1 MTRKERLSEQY
12 EDALFALIME
22 EAAEAEGQK
31 ALEENRQLRDSGELA
46 IPDGLRQRCHRAI
59 AKGFAGQELRRVGR
73 GVSRVVTKVA
83 LVALV
88 GMLLLTT
95 VFAASEDF
103 RVKTLNLA
111 LEIFEDH
118 TEITLTPDESIIASS
133 VDSVVPQLT
142 AGWVPDGFALVE
154 EGENS
159 AMAWKD
165 FQNEEAGTQISIT
178 VFNLRTGRMSV
189 DTEDA
194 EMLPVQINGAD
205 AFIINDTEDEIIQ
218 IIWQEDAASE
228 WLIYVVGMG
237 VSKEMLMKTAESITT
252 E

>member
-31 ALEENRQLRDSGELA
+31 ALEENRRLRDSGELA

-237 VSKEMLMKTAESITT
+237 VSEEMLMKTAESITT

>member
-1 MTRKERLSEQY
+1 MTRKERLREQY

-31 ALEENRQLRDSGELA
+31 ALEENRRLRDSGELA

-118 TEITLTPDESIIASS
+118 TESTLTPDESIIASS

-194 EMLPVQINGAD
+194 EMLPIQINGAD
-205 AFIINDTEDEIIQ
+205 AFIINDTDDEIIQ

-228 WLIYVVGMG
+228 WLIYVVGMD
-237 VSKEMLMKTAESITT
+237 LT
-252 E
+252 

>member
-1 MTRKERLSEQY
+1 MTRKERLREQY

-31 ALEENRQLRDSGELA
+31 ALEENRRLRDSGELA

-118 TEITLTPDESIIASS
+118 TEITLTPDDSIANSAGNTA
-133 VDSVVPQLT
+133 PQLT
-142 AGWVPDGFALVE
+142 AGWLPDGFALVE

-237 VSKEMLMKTAESITT
+237 VSEEMLMKTAESITT

>member
-1 MTRKERLSEQY
+1 MTRKERLREQY

-31 ALEENRQLRDSGELA
+31 ALEENRRLRDSGLA

-159 AMAWKD
+159 AMAWKE

-194 EMLPVQINGAD
+194 EMLPIQINGAD

-237 VSKEMLMKTAESITT
+237 VSEEMLMKTAESITT

>member
-1 MTRKERLSEQY
+1 MTRKERLREQY

-31 ALEENRQLRDSGELA
+31 ALEENRRLRDSGELA

-142 AGWVPDGFALVE
+142 AGWLPDGFALVE

-237 VSKEMLMKTAESITT
+237 VSEEMLMKTAESITT

>member
-1 MTRKERLSEQY
+1 MTRKERLREQY

-31 ALEENRQLRDSGELA
+31 ALEENRRLRDSGELA

-159 AMAWKD
+159 AMAWKE

-228 WLIYVVGMG
+228 
-237 VSKEMLMKTAESITT
+237 
-252 E
+252 

>member
-1 MTRKERLSEQY
+1 MTRKERLREQY

-118 TEITLTPDESIIASS
+118 TESTLTPDESIIASS

-194 EMLPVQINGAD
+194 EMLPIQINGAD
-205 AFIINDTEDEIIQ
+205 AFIINDTDDEIIQ

-228 WLIYVVGMG
+228 WLIYVVGMD
-237 VSKEMLMKTAESITT
+237 LT
-252 E
+252 

>member
-1 MTRKERLSEQY
+1 MTRKERLREQY

-31 ALEENRQLRDSGELA
+31 ALEENRRLRDSGLA

-118 TEITLTPDESIIASS
+118 TEITLTPYESIIASS

-194 EMLPVQINGAD
+194 EMLPIQINGAD

-237 VSKEMLMKTAESITT
+237 VSEEMLMKTAESITT

>member
-1 MTRKERLSEQY
+1 MTRKERLREQY

-31 ALEENRQLRDSGELA
+31 ALEENRRLRDSGLA

-118 TEITLTPDESIIASS
+118 TEITLTPEESIIASS

-194 EMLPVQINGAD
+194 EMLPIQINGAD

-237 VSKEMLMKTAESITT
+237 VSEEMLMKTAESITT

>member
-1 MTRKERLSEQY
+1 MTRKERLREQY

-22 EAAEAEGQK
+22 ESAEAEGQK
-31 ALEENRQLRDSGELA
+31 ALEENRRLRDSGELA

-88 GMLLLTT
+88 GMLLFTT

-118 TEITLTPDESIIASS
+118 TEITLTPDDSIANSAGNTA
-133 VDSVVPQLT
+133 PQLT
-142 AGWVPDGFALVE
+142 AGWLPDGFALVE

-159 AMAWKD
+159 AMAWKN
-165 FQNEEAGTQISIT
+165 FQNEEAGAQISIT
-178 VFNLRTGRMSV
+178 AWNLRTGGMNF

-194 EMLPVQINGAD
+194 EMLPIQINGAD

-237 VSKEMLMKTAESITT
+237 VSEEMLMKTAESITT

>member
-1 MTRKERLSEQY
+1 MTRKERLREQY

-31 ALEENRQLRDSGELA
+31 ALEENRRLRDSGELA

-194 EMLPVQINGAD
+194 EMLPIQINGAD

-218 IIWQEDAASE
+218 IIWQEDVASE

-237 VSKEMLMKTAESITT
+237 VSEEMLMKTAESITT

>member
-1 MTRKERLSEQY
+1 MTRKERLREQY

-31 ALEENRQLRDSGELA
+31 ALEENRRLRDSGELA

-159 AMAWKD
+159 AMAWKE

-228 WLIYVVGMG
+228 WLIYVVGKG
-237 VSKEMLMKTAESITT
+237 VSEEMLMKTAESITT

>member
-1 MTRKERLSEQY
+1 MTRKERLREQY

-31 ALEENRQLRDSGELA
+31 ALEENRRLRDSGLA

-194 EMLPVQINGAD
+194 EMLPIQINGAD

-218 IIWQEDAASE
+218 IIWQ
-228 WLIYVVGMG
+228 
-237 VSKEMLMKTAESITT
+237 
-252 E
+252 

>member
-1 MTRKERLSEQY
+1 MTRKERLREQY

-142 AGWVPDGFALVE
+142 AGWLPDGFALVE

-237 VSKEMLMKTAESITT
+237 VSEEMLMKTAESITT

>member
-1 MTRKERLSEQY
+1 MTRKERLREQY

-31 ALEENRQLRDSGELA
+31 ALEENRRLRDSGELA
-46 IPDGLRQRCHRAI
+46 IPDGLLQRCHRAI

-159 AMAWKD
+159 AMAWKE

-237 VSKEMLMKTAESITT
+237 VSEEMLMKTAESITT

>member
-1 MTRKERLSEQY
+1 MTRKERLREQY

-31 ALEENRQLRDSGELA
+31 ALEENRRLRDSGDLA

-88 GMLLLTT
+88 GMLLFTT

-237 VSKEMLMKTAESITT
+237 VSEEMLMKTAESITT

>member
-118 TEITLTPDESIIASS
+118 T
-133 VDSVVPQLT
+133 
-142 AGWVPDGFALVE
+142 
-154 EGENS
+154 
-159 AMAWKD
+159 
-165 FQNEEAGTQISIT
+165 
-178 VFNLRTGRMSV
+178 
-189 DTEDA
+189 
-194 EMLPVQINGAD
+194 
-205 AFIINDTEDEIIQ
+205 
-218 IIWQEDAASE
+218 
-228 WLIYVVGMG
+228 
-237 VSKEMLMKTAESITT
+237 
-252 E
+252 

>member
-1 MTRKERLSEQY
+1 MTRKERLREQY

-31 ALEENRQLRDSGELA
+31 ALEENRRLRDSGLA

-237 VSKEMLMKTAESITT
+237 VSEEMLMKTAESITT

>member
-1 MTRKERLSEQY
+1 MTRKERLREQY

-31 ALEENRQLRDSGELA
+31 ALEENRRLRDSGELA

-165 FQNEEAGTQISIT
+165 VQNEEAGTQISIT

-237 VSKEMLMKTAESITT
+237 VSEEMLMKTAESITT

>member
-1 MTRKERLSEQY
+1 MTRKERLREQY

-31 ALEENRQLRDSGELA
+31 ALEENRRLRDSGLA

-194 EMLPVQINGAD
+194 EMLPIQINGAD

-237 VSKEMLMKTAESITT
+237 VSEEMLMKTAESITT

>member
-142 AGWVPDGFALVE
+142 AGWLPDGFALVE

-237 VSKEMLMKTAESITT
+237 VSEEMLMKTAESITT

>member
-1 MTRKERLSEQY
+1 MTRKERLREQY

-31 ALEENRQLRDSGELA
+31 ALEENRRLRDSGELA
-46 IPDGLRQRCHRAI
+46 IPDGLLQRCHRAI

-237 VSKEMLMKTAESITT
+237 VSEEMLMKTAESITT

>member
-31 ALEENRQLRDSGELA
+31 ALEENRRLRDSGELA

-159 AMAWKD
+159 AMAWKE

-237 VSKEMLMKTAESITT
+237 VSEEMLMKTAESITT

>member
-1 MTRKERLSEQY
+1 MTRKERLREQY

-31 ALEENRQLRDSGELA
+31 ALEENRRLRDSGLA

-194 EMLPVQINGAD
+194 EMLPIQINGAD

-237 VSKEMLMKTAESITT
+237 VSEEMTNYKKSRGN
-252 E
+252 

>member
-1 MTRKERLSEQY
+1 MTRKERLREQY

-31 ALEENRQLRDSGELA
+31 ALEENRRLRDSGELA

-159 AMAWKD
+159 AMAWKE
-165 FQNEEAGTQISIT
+165 FQNEEAGTQISIK

-237 VSKEMLMKTAESITT
+237 VSEEMLMKTAESITT

>member
-1 MTRKERLSEQY
+1 MTRKERLREQY

-159 AMAWKD
+159 AMAWKE

-237 VSKEMLMKTAESITT
+237 VSEEMLMKTAESITT

>member
-194 EMLPVQINGAD
+194 EMLPIQINGAD
-205 AFIINDTEDEIIQ
+205 AFLINDTEDEIIQ

-237 VSKEMLMKTAESITT
+237 VSEEMLMKTAESITT

>member
-1 MTRKERLSEQY
+1 MTRKERLREQY

-31 ALEENRQLRDSGELA
+31 ALEENRRLRDSGELA

-142 AGWVPDGFALVE
+142 AGWLPDGFALVE

-178 VFNLRTGRMSV
+178 AWNLRTGGMNF

-228 WLIYVVGMG
+228 WLIYVVGKG
-237 VSKEMLMKTAESITT
+237 VSEEMLMKTAESITT

>member
-165 FQNEEAGTQISIT
+165 FQNEEVRTQISIT

-237 VSKEMLMKTAESITT
+237 VSEEMLMKTAESITT

>member
-1 MTRKERLSEQY
+1 MTRKERLREQY

-31 ALEENRQLRDSGELA
+31 ALEENRRLRDSGELA

-88 GMLLLTT
+88 GMLLFTT

-118 TEITLTPDESIIASS
+118 TEITLTPDDSIANSAGNTA
-133 VDSVVPQLT
+133 PQLT
-142 AGWVPDGFALVE
+142 AGWLPDGFALVE

-159 AMAWKD
+159 AMAWKN
-165 FQNEEAGTQISIT
+165 FQNEEAGAQISIT
-178 VFNLRTGRMSV
+178 AWNLRTGGMNF

-194 EMLPVQINGAD
+194 EMLPIQINGAD
-205 AFIINDTEDEIIQ
+205 AFLINDTEDEIIQ
-218 IIWQEDAASE
+218 IIWQEDVASE

-237 VSKEMLMKTAESITT
+237 VSEETLMKTAESITT
-252 E
+252 G

>member
-1 MTRKERLSEQY
+1 MTRKERLREQY

-22 EAAEAEGQK
+22 ESAEAEGQK
-31 ALEENRQLRDSGELA
+31 ALEENRRLRDSGELA

-228 WLIYVVGMG
+228 WLIYVVGKG
-237 VSKEMLMKTAESITT
+237 VSEEMLMKTAESITT

>member
-31 ALEENRQLRDSGELA
+31 ALEENRRLRDSGELA

-142 AGWVPDGFALVE
+142 AGWLPDGFALVE

-237 VSKEMLMKTAESITT
+237 VSEEMLMKTAESITT